1 MRPMQTSLTGAGNKV
16 MPVDYNIGS
25 FLITVDV
32 TGTVTFTVNLT
43 NVNIL
48 GGETALWF
56 PITALTAKAADTY
69 AQVEGGATAFQ
80 LVISAGTG
88 TAVMTVSAAGGGML

>member
-1 MRPMQTSLTGAGNKV
+1 MRPMQTSLTGTGNKV
-16 MPVDYNIGS
+16 MPVDYNIDS
-25 FLITVDV
+25 FLVTVDV

-48 GGETALWF
+48 GGDTALWF
-56 PITALTAKAADTY
+56 PITALANKSADTY
-69 AQVEGGATAFQ
+69 SQVEGGVTAFQ

-88 TAVMTVSAAGGGML
+88 TAVMTVSAAGGGAM